1 MKNQLFSSA
10 ALLLESGNAAGLSEH
25 RRRDE
30 RVDVSIRA
38 LCHAFGSF
46 KTVTIYNI
54 APGGAAIK
62 DCKSLLKG
70 DLIEL
75 EFLDHRMI
83 VATVRWW
90 LNGLCGVE
98 FASRLS
104 DEDTLLTRRVHR

>member
-1 MKNQLFSSA
+1 MKNQLNGST
-10 ALLLESGNAAGLSEH
+10 LPPIETLDGHVQSEH
-25 RRRDE
+25 LRRDE

-46 KTVTIYNI
+46 NTVMICNI
-54 APGGAAIK
+54 SPGGAAIK
-62 DCKSLLKG
+62 GCKSLMKG

-75 EFLDHRMI
+75 EFLDHRKI

-90 LNGLCGVE
+90 INGLCGVE

-104 DEDTLLTRRVHR
+104 NDDALLRRRAGR